1 MTFLCQSALGNCV
14 LSLSTILF
22 LFFNCQVRMLIGYKS
37 GSFVGAVPQF
47 EGPSQCAQTA
57 AAASALQGV
66 IKLN

>member
-1 MTFLCQSALGNCV
+1 
-14 LSLSTILF
+14 
-22 LFFNCQVRMLIGYKS
+22 MLIGYKS